1 MSPFRPK
8 QDPLSKR
15 KDTAA
20 EWIIRQDH
28 GLTAEQQDAF
38 NDWLTQNPQHR
49 KAYSQLHFCWEELDR
64 LAGLQ
69 SSNRTPVN
77 PDLLDNWI
85 PVQRQINRWV
95 VWGGVLPIAAL
106 LILTFVVFFN
116 STIQEEAK
124 SEVTQQQVTFERIRR
139 QPLQDG
145 SELFLNRGADAHVEY
160 TDSARVVRLLTGE
173 VNFVVAK
180 DPSRP
185 FWVEAKG
192 VRLKAVGTAFSV
204 RISKD
209 ELNVI
214 VAEGTVAVQTGFHE
228 EEPESHLEA
237 NQRAVLSFNAA
248 GTGLEI
254 EELAEN
260 TLEDELL
267 WVPKL
272 IDFEDVPLRVIVDEF
287 NRRNPVHSVI
297 RDRELQELRL
307 SSVFW
312 SDNVAGFVRLLE
324 VKFGIK
330 AFVGGDGT
338 VHLMLPQEL
347 R

>member
-1 MSPFRPK
+1 MNPIPPK
-8 QDPLSKR
+8 QDPSLKR
-15 KDTAA
+15 KEIAA

-69 SSNRTPVN
+69 SSNRTSVN
-77 PDLLDNWI
+77 PDLLDDWI
-85 PVQRQINRWV
+85 PIQRQINRWV
-95 VWGGVLPIAAL
+95 VWGGVLPIAAM
-106 LILTFVVFFN
+106 LILTFAVFFN
-116 STIQEEAK
+116 HTIQEEAK
-124 SEVTQQQVTFERIRR
+124 PEVTQQVTFERIRR

-145 SELFLNRGADAHVEY
+145 SELFLNRGADVHVEY
-160 TDSARVVRLLTGE
+160 TDSARVVRLLNGE

-192 VRLKAVGTAFSV
+192 VRLKAIGTAFSV

-237 NQRAVLSFNAA
+237 NQRAVLSFNPAHA
-248 GTGLEI
+248 GLAI
-254 EELAEN
+254 EELAEE

-287 NRRNPVHSVI
+287 NRRNPVHIVI

-330 AFVGGDGT
+330 ALARGDGT
-338 VHLMLPQEL
+338 VHLMLPQEF